1 MRFQSFE
8 SFKILIAVI
17 VGLLLLSVFVLWITR
32 AKSMNPQAAA
42 CVQSN
47 GIVTTVTIGSGGKSM
62 TLFVCCSKDTGN
74 WMGLYWDQKGNVPT
88 LPGDL
93 QVQLAQAAQAACRTV
108 TGATA
113 SSSAGAGASSATG
126 ASTGASKP

>member
-32 AKSMNPQAAA
+32 AKAMNPQAAA

-47 GIVTTVTIGSGGKSM
+47 GVVATVKIGNNL

-74 WMGLYWDQKGNVPT
+74 WMGLYWDEKGNVPA
-88 LPGDL
+88 LPANL
-93 QVQLAQAAQAACRTV
+93 QAQLAHEAQITCANV
-108 TGATA
+108 T
-113 SSSAGAGASSATG
+113 SAGNI
-126 ASTGASKP
+126 